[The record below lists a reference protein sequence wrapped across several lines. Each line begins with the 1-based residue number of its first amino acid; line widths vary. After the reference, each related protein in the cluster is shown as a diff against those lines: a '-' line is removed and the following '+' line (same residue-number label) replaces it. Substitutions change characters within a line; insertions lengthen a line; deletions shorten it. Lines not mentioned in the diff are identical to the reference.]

1 MKHLMRGGGGVKKV
15 PKSSDVIYGRPPKY
29 ILNHCCMVSHPVKV
43 PMKFFPFIS
52 KAISAYYALFRGGG
66 NGGAGGAIA
75 PPTFVNLVLIY
86 P

>member
-1 MKHLMRGGGGVKKV
+1 
-15 PKSSDVIYGRPPKY
+15 
-29 ILNHCCMVSHPVKV
+29 MVSHPVKV
-43 PMKFFPFIS
+43 PMKFFPFIF
-52 KAISAYYALFRGGG
+52 KAISAYCALFRGGG